1 MNTQTT
7 IYSLSDPRTSQ
18 ARYIGKT
25 ITPLDKRLKKH
36 LSGCYL
42 ESPTHKNNWIK
53 SLLSK
58 GLKPTIEEIDV
69 VGTEEWEF
77 WEIYWIAQMK
87 AWGFNLTNTTKGGGG
102 YGCKG
107 HSVDVGKKISE
118 AKKGVKFS
126 EEHKRNMSLCRQ
138 GSKNPRFGTKHTA
151 ETKAKM
157 SATAKKRKNNPIHD
171 KEFIRRKALSQS
183 KPIIQY
189 GLDGNFIANWT
200 GIAEAVRVL
209 GLNNEQPVRLC
220 LKGSSKQSYGFIWKY
235 KKLNTNTD
243 IN

>member
-1 MNTQTT
+1 MNPRTT
-7 IYSLSDPRTSQ
+7 IYSLTDPRTNQ
-18 ARYIGKT
+18 VRYIGKT
-25 ITPLDKRLKKH
+25 ITPLGNRLKKH

-42 ESPTHKNNWIK
+42 ESSTHKNNWIK
-53 SLLSK
+53 SLLAK
-58 GLKPTIEEIDV
+58 ELKPTIEEIDV
-69 VGTEEWEF
+69 VSTKEWEF
-77 WEIYWIAQMK
+77 WEKYWIAQCK
-87 AWGFNLTNTTKGGGG
+87 EWGFSLTNTTKGGGG
-102 YGCKG
+102 FGCKG
-107 HSVDVGKKISE
+107 LSIDVGRKISE

-138 GSKNPRFGTKHTA
+138 GSKNPRFGTKHTV

-171 KEFIRRKALSQS
+171 KDFIRRKALSQS
-183 KPIIQY
+183 KPIVQY
-189 GLDGNFIANWT
+189 DLDGKFLANWT

-209 GLNNEQPVRLC
+209 ELNNEQPLRYC
-220 LKGSSKQSYGFIWKY
+220 LKGKGKQSYGFIWKY